1 MTPEKTLW
9 PLFSKP
15 IFRTSVDL
23 TGLDLS
29 KVEWIE
35 NYNNW
40 ISKSQNIL
48 EQPGFETLSQSA
60 FDGVCEYFYGIMRA
74 NEKAEIAITESWL
87 NKTEKGQIHHR
98 HYHPNSIFSA
108 IVYLQSEGES
118 GQTKF
123 ITSEYQT
130 IEYDIDE
137 SNLYNSKSWSI
148 TPKAGDMLVF
158 PSSVEH
164 MVTEYLGNTP
174 RITLSF
180 NTFLRGQ
187 INSLPLTRL
196 SI

>member
-1 MTPEKTLW
+1 MSTEKTLW

-15 IFRTSVDL
+15 IFKTSVDVSS
-23 TGLDLS
+23 LDLS
-29 KVEWIE
+29 KVEWTE

-48 EQPGFETLSQSA
+48 EQPEFEKISQLA

-74 NEKAEIAITESWL
+74 SQKAEIAITESWL

-108 IVYLQSEGES
+108 IVYLDSEGET

-148 TPKAGDMLVF
+148 TPKVGDMLIF

-164 MVTEYLGNTP
+164 MVTEYQGNTP
-174 RITLSF
+174 RVTLSF

>member
-1 MTPEKTLW
+1 MTPEKALW

-15 IFRTSVDL
+15 IFKTSVDVS
-23 TGLDLS
+23 GIDLS
-29 KVEWIE
+29 KIEWTE

-48 EQPGFETLSQSA
+48 EHPDLEPIAQA
-60 FDGVCEYFYGIMRA
+60 VFDGVCEYFYGIMRA
-74 NEKAEIAITESWL
+74 NQKAEIAITESWL

-108 IVYLQSEGES
+108 IVYLQTEGET

-130 IEYDIDE
+130 LEYDIDE
-137 SNLYNSKSWSI
+137 SNLYNSKSWSV
-148 TPKAGDMLVF
+148 TPKVGDMLVF

-164 MVTEYLGNTP
+164 MVTEYQGNTP

>member
-1 MTPEKTLW
+1 MSTEKTLW

-15 IFRTSVDL
+15 IFKTSVDITGMDL
-23 TGLDLS
+23 T
-29 KVEWIE
+29 KVEWTE
-35 NYNNW
+35 NYNNF

-48 EQPGFETLSQSA
+48 EQPEFETISQA
-60 FDGVCEYFYGIMRA
+60 VFDGVCEYFYGIMRA
-74 NEKAEIAITESWL
+74 SQKAEIAITESWL
-87 NKTEKGQIHHR
+87 NKTEKGQVHHR

-108 IVYLQSEGES
+108 ILYLQSEGET

-130 IEYDIDE
+130 LEYDIDE

-148 TPKAGDMLVF
+148 TPKVGDLLVF

-164 MVTEYLGNTP
+164 MVTEYQGNIP

-187 INSLPLTRL
+187 INSMPLTRL

>member
-1 MTPEKTLW
+1 MTTEKTLW

-15 IFRTSVDL
+15 IFKTSLDVSS
-23 TGLDLS
+23 LDLS
-29 KVEWIE
+29 KVEWTE
-35 NYNNW
+35 NYNNC

-48 EQPGFETLSQSA
+48 EQPEFEKISQAS

-74 NEKAEIAITESWL
+74 NQKAEIAITESWL

-108 IVYLQSEGES
+108 IVYLDSEGES

-148 TPKAGDMLVF
+148 TPKVGDMLIF

-164 MVTEYLGNTP
+164 MVTEYQGNTP
-174 RITLSF
+174 RVTLSF

>member
-1 MTPEKTLW
+1 MTSEKTLW

-15 IFRTSVDL
+15 IFKTPVNVS
-23 TGLDLS
+23 GLDFS
-29 KVEWIE
+29 SVEWLP

-48 EQPGFETLSQSA
+48 EQPGFEKLSQVV
-60 FDGVCEYFYGIMRA
+60 FDGVCEYFYGIMQA
-74 NEKAEIAITESWL
+74 KETVELAITESWL

-108 IVYLQSEGES
+108 IVYLESEGET

-130 IEYDIDE
+130 IEYDIND

-148 TPKAGDMLVF
+148 TPRVGDMIVF

-164 MVTEYLGNTP
+164 MVTEYQGNTP

-187 INSLPLTRL
+187 INSMPLTRL
-196 SI
+196 SL

>member
-1 MTPEKTLW
+1 MTPEKALW

-15 IFRTSVDL
+15 IFKTSVDVS
-23 TGLDLS
+23 GIDLS
-29 KVEWIE
+29 KIEWTE

-48 EQPGFETLSQSA
+48 EHPDLEPIAQVV

-74 NEKAEIAITESWL
+74 NQKAEIAITESWL

-108 IVYLQSEGES
+108 IVYLQTEGET

-130 IEYDIDE
+130 LEYDIDE
-137 SNLYNSKSWSI
+137 SNLYNSKSWSV
-148 TPKAGDMLVF
+148 TPKVGDMLVF

-164 MVTEYLGNTP
+164 MVTEYQGNTP

>member
-1 MTPEKTLW
+1 MNSEKTLW

-15 IFRTSVDL
+15 IFKTPVDVS
-23 TGLDLS
+23 GLDLS
-29 KVEWIE
+29 SVEWLP

-48 EQPGFETLSQSA
+48 EQPGFEKLSQVV
-60 FDGVCEYFYGIMRA
+60 FDGVCEYFYGIMQA
-74 NEKAEIAITESWL
+74 SEKVELAITESWL

-108 IVYLQSEGES
+108 IVYLESEGET

-130 IEYDIDE
+130 IEYDIND

-148 TPKAGDMLVF
+148 APKVGDMLVF

-164 MVTEYLGNTP
+164 MVTEYQGNTP

-187 INSLPLTRL
+187 INSMPLTRL